1 MKGRG
6 KVEINNMWGK
16 KVPESLLKKAVLLT
30 LAREGKKGEREKEV
44 SLVLVPSSIM
54 KELNLKFKRKSSLT
68 DVLAFPFREE
78 VGPAKELLGEVVVC
92 PDVAVYQAEE
102 RGHSLEDELLLLV
115 IHGVLHLLGY
125 RDDREEERK
134 LMEEK
139 ERGILKLLGR
149 KENIV

>member
-6 KVEINNMWGK
+6 KVEINNMWGE
-16 KVPESLLKKAVLLT
+16 KVPESLLKRAVLLT

-54 KELNLKFKRKSSLT
+54 RELNLKFKRKSSLT

-102 RGHSLEDELLLLV
+102 RGHSLEDELL
-115 IHGVLHLLGY
+115 HSTW
-125 RDDREEERK
+125 K
-134 LMEEK
+134 W
-139 ERGILKLLGR
+139 
-149 KENIV
+149 